1 MKKGLKETSVK
12 VILVGSLV
20 GMGTSTYMPAAEAA
34 EGTSV
39 ILEEAQNSLSKLE
52 IEGIALDQ
60 KFTED
65 VHDYSST
72 VWNDVEKITLACSKP
87 QRECSHICEWRQ
99 NDRW

>member
-1 MKKGLKETSVK
+1 MKKGLKKTSVK

-39 ILEEAQNSLSKLE
+39 ILEETQTVNSLSKLE

-72 VWNDVEKITLACSKP
+72 VGNDVEKITLHAASPNEKAAIYVKVSK
-87 QRECSHICEWRQ
+87 
-99 NDRW
+99 